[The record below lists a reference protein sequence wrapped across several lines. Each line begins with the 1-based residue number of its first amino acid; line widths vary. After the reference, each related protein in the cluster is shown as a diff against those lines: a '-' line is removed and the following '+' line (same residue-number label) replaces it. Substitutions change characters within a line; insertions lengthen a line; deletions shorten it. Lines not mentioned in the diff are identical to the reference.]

1 MLEIVTPLRYNEKK
15 GGELMKN
22 DSFKYPFDT
31 MLDDAFDGNGDGRL
45 DATETMFR
53 DIALDEMEMEAREE
67 REKDS
72 RLSYSDSD
80 NLTDFSQDK
89 SSVSNKTPLAVQAI
103 VPIIVIIILV
113 GSVVLAFS
121 GDVNTFGKLAILTT
135 AVAISLGLLRLAGM
149 F

>member
-1 MLEIVTPLRYNEKK
+1 
-15 GGELMKN
+15 MKN

-31 MLDDAFDGNGDGRL
+31 MLDDTFDGNGDGRL

-53 DIALDEMEMEAREE
+53 DMALDEIEMEVREE

-72 RLSYSDSD
+72 RLSYSYSD

-89 SSVSNKTPLAVQAI
+89 PSVSNKTPLAVQAI